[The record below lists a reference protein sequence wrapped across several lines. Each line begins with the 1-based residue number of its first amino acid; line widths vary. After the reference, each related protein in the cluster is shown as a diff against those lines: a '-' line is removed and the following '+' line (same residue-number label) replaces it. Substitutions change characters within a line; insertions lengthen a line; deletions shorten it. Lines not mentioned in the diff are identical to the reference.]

1 MLTRR
6 EMLRMGLITGAAAL
20 GPASRIL
27 AQTSTTNGVGVTP
40 IVTQPFMEACPIMPV
55 KMPVATGLGCE
66 NSLSLTNSVTL
77 QPMTMAGPLKA
88 NVPFEGE
95 RTAVGTYHQRYAQF
109 APQNAYELHV
119 KETKQKFHPAIP
131 ATPVWGFDGT
141 FPGPT
146 FKAQYQKPGAPSA
159 NLVRFY
165 NELPS
170 NHVGFGIPSVT
181 THLHNAHTAP
191 ESDGNPSNF
200 FGPGTCWDNHY
211 PNVLAGF
218 STGPFAP
225 NGDPNETLGTCW
237 YHDHRQDFT
246 AQNVYAG
253 LEGFYLLFDNLD
265 CDNEADPAGLHLP
278 SGKYDVPLMFN
289 DKVFNIDGSLAYD
302 FFSLDG
308 ILGDK
313 LCVNGKVQPYM
324 NVERRKYRFRMLNG
338 GPSRVYAF
346 GMSDGSAMMQ
356 IANDGNLLP
365 MPVSRGVI
373 KNPLAPDLNDYI
385 VTGVAERHD
394 VIIDFSKYGPN
405 TRVYLVNWAEQI
417 NGAQP
422 TGKIAKTSTPLL
434 QFRVGNLPLAPDQSV
449 IPNAASL
456 GAIGRTT
463 MRDLPQVDLPNVAQN
478 RSWKFERA
486 NGAWVINGN
495 IFDANVVSA
504 TVQRNTSE
512 VWTLQGG
519 SGWWHPVHI
528 HFEEHQI
535 LSRNGVPFALP
546 YEGRKDVCLLRGGET
561 AVLYFRFRDWLGK
574 YPMHC
579 HNVVHEDHAMMIRW
593 DLVDPNAAPTV

>member
-1 MLTRR
+1 
-6 EMLRMGLITGAAAL
+6 MGLIGTAGALSPQLARRAFAA
-20 GPASRIL
+20 GS
-27 AQTSTTNGVGVTP
+27 STTNGVGVSAY
-40 IVTQPFMEACPIMPV
+40 VTQPFVEACPIMPI
-55 KMPVATGLGCE
+55 KTPVGTGPGCE
-66 NSLSLTNSVTL
+66 SLLA
-77 QPMTMAGPLKA
+77 PGTMAGPMMA
-88 NVPFEGE
+88 HVPFEGE
-95 RTAVGTYHQRYAQF
+95 RCRVGTYDTYHQRYAQF

-131 ATPVWGFDGT
+131 ATTVWGFDGM

-146 FKAQYQKPGAPSA
+146 FKARYQKPGAPSA

-165 NELPS
+165 NELPA
-170 NHVGFGIPSVT
+170 NHVGFGIPSIT
-181 THLHNAHTAP
+181 THLHNAHTPP

-200 FGPGTCWDNHY
+200 FGSGTCWDNHY

-218 STGPFAP
+218 STDPLGV
-225 NGDPNETLGTCW
+225 GDPTETLGTCW

-253 LEGFYLLFDNLD
+253 LEGFYLLFDDLD
-265 CDNEADPAGLHLP
+265 CDDETNPAGLRLP

-289 DKVFNIDGSLAYD
+289 DKVFGQDGNLVYD

-313 LCVNGKVQPYM
+313 MCVNGKIQPYM
-324 NVERRKYRFRMLNG
+324 NVERRKYRFRLLNG

-346 GMSDGSAMMQ
+346 GLSDGSAMMQ

-365 MPVSRGVI
+365 MPVSRGII
-373 KNPLAPDLNDYI
+373 KNPLLPDLNDYI

-405 TRVYLVNWAEQI
+405 TRVYLVNWADQI

-422 TGKIAKTSTPLL
+422 TGKIAKVSTPLL
-434 QFRVGNLPLAPDQSV
+434 QFRIGGLPLAPDQSV

-456 GAIGRTT
+456 AVIGRTT
-463 MRDLPQVDLPNVAQN
+463 MRDLPAIDLTTVAQN
-478 RSWKFERA
+478 RSWQFARA
-486 NGAWVINGN
+486 NGAWTINGG

-504 TVQRNTSE
+504 SVQRDTRE

-546 YEGRKDVCLLRGGET
+546 YEGRKDVVLLRGGET
-561 AVLYFRFRDWLGK
+561 AVIYFHFRDWLGK

-593 DLVDPNAAPTV
+593 DMVDPNAWPTV